1 MARANGKNDDDG
13 LEGAAFREL
22 RLLEEVDATADL
34 SQRTIA
40 GNVGIALGV
49 VNVLVKSMV
58 KRGYIRATRLSW
70 KRWAY
75 FLTPAGVS
83 RKVQL
88 SANYVDRFMDHYR
101 RVRALVSETIDVDS
115 IESHH
120 VVAIYG
126 ATDLGELIY
135 LVLKDAGVERIEFL
149 DDSRTGHFLGMPIHS
164 LESADKAQYVKVMVA
179 YPNDVIEHRERL
191 IAIGV
196 PEQKISSLLD
206 QPELIESHQV
216 QEIE

>member
-58 KRGYIRATRLSW
+58 KLGYIRVTRLSW

-88 SANYVDRFMDHYR
+88 TANYVNRFMGHYR

-149 DDSRTGHFLGMPIHS
+149 DDSRTGLFLGMPIYS
-164 LESADKAQYVKVMVA
+164 LKSANKAQYMKVMVA

-206 QPELIESHQV
+206 QPELIETHEV

>member
-1 MARANGKNDDDG
+1 MARANGKNGDEG

-22 RLLEEVDATADL
+22 RLLEEVDASADL
-34 SQRTIA
+34 SQRALA

-88 SANYVDRFMDHYR
+88 TANYVDRFMDHYR
-101 RVRALVSETIDVDS
+101 RVRALVRDTVNVDS

-126 ATDLGELIY
+126 ATELGELIY

-149 DDSRTGHFLGMPIHS
+149 DESRTGRFLGMPIHRI
-164 LESADKAQYVKVMVA
+164 ESVDHARYVKVMVA
-179 YPNDVIEHRERL
+179 YPNHMIEHRDRL
-191 IAIGV
+191 IAAGV
-196 PEQKISSLLD
+196 PESKISSLLD
-206 QPELIESHQV
+206 HPESSKVREV
-216 QEIE
+216 E

>member
-1 MARANGKNDDDG
+1 MARANGKNEDEG

-34 SQRTIA
+34 SQRTLA

-88 SANYVDRFMDHYR
+88 TANYIDRFMDHYR
-101 RVRALVSETIDVDS
+101 RVRVLVRNTVDLDS
-115 IESHH
+115 IEAHH

-126 ATDLGELIY
+126 ATELGELIY
-135 LVLKDAGVERIEFL
+135 LVLKDAGVEKIEFL
-149 DDSRTGHFLGMPIHS
+149 DEIATGNFLGTPIYS
-164 LESADKAQYVKVMVA
+164 LNSVDVNRYVKVMVA
-179 YPNDVIEHRERL
+179 YPNDMISHRDRL
-191 IAIGV
+191 IAAGV
-196 PEQKISSLLD
+196 QRSNISSLD
-206 QPELIESHQV
+206 NPMQIEV
-216 QEIE
+216 PEIE

>member
-1 MARANGKNDDDG
+1 MARANGKNANDG

-22 RLLEEVDATADL
+22 RLLEEVDASADL
-34 SQRTIA
+34 SQRTLA

-83 RKVQL
+83 RKAL
-88 SANYVDRFMDHYR
+88 LTANYVDRFMDHYR
-101 RVRALVSETIDVDS
+101 RVRALVRDNVDVDS
-115 IESHH
+115 IEAHQ

-126 ATDLGELIY
+126 ATDLGALLF
-135 LVLKDAGVERIEFL
+135 LVLTDAGLYKVAFL
-149 DDSRTGHFLGMPIHS
+149 AESRTDRFLGWPV
-164 LESADKAQYVKVMVA
+164 L
-179 YPNDVIEHRERL
+179 
-191 IAIGV
+191 
-196 PEQKISSLLD
+196 
-206 QPELIESHQV
+206 LIEGYDLS
-216 QEIE
+216 E

>member
-1 MARANGKNDDDG
+1 MARANGRNEDEG

-34 SQRTIA
+34 SQRTLA

-88 SANYVDRFMDHYR
+88 TANYIDRFMDHYR
-101 RVRALVSETIDVDS
+101 RVRVLVRNTVDLES
-115 IESHH
+115 IEAHH

-126 ATDLGELIY
+126 ATELGELIY
-135 LVLKDAGVERIEFL
+135 LVLKDAGVEKIEFL
-149 DDSRTGHFLGMPIHS
+149 DEIATGNFLGTPIYS
-164 LESADKAQYVKVMVA
+164 LNGVDVNRYVKVMVA
-179 YPNDVIEHRERL
+179 YPNDMISHRDRL
-191 IAIGV
+191 IAAGV
-196 PEQKISSLLD
+196 QSSKISSLLD
-206 QPELIESHQV
+206 NPMQIGVP
-216 QEIE
+216 EIE

>member
-1 MARANGKNDDDG
+1 M
-13 LEGAAFREL
+13 
-22 RLLEEVDATADL
+22 LEEVDATADL

-58 KRGYIRATRLSW
+58 KLGYIRATRLSW

-88 SANYVDRFMDHYR
+88 TANYVDRFMDHYR
-101 RVRALVSETIDVDS
+101 RVRALVSEIIDLDS

-149 DDSRTGHFLGMPIHS
+149 DDSRTGLFLGMPIHS
-164 LESADKAQYVKVMVA
+164 LKSANKAQYMKVMVA

-196 PEQKISSLLD
+196 AEQNILSLLD
-206 QPELIESHQV
+206 QPKLIEPHEV
-216 QEIE
+216 QEIK

>member
-1 MARANGKNDDDG
+1 MARANGKNENDG

-88 SANYVDRFMDHYR
+88 TANYVDRFMDHYR
-101 RVRALVSETIDVDS
+101 RVRALVRDTVNVDS

-135 LVLKDAGVERIEFL
+135 LVLKDAGIERVDFL
-149 DDSRTGHFLGMPIHS
+149 DESRTGRFLGMPIHRI
-164 LESADKAQYVKVMVA
+164 ESVDHTRYVKVMVA
-179 YPNDVIEHRERL
+179 YPNDMIKHRDRL
-191 IAIGV
+191 IMAGV
-196 PEQKISSLLD
+196 PASKISSLLD
-206 QPELIESHQV
+206 HPEPVEV
-216 QEIE
+216 PEIE

>member
-1 MARANGKNDDDG
+1 MARANGRNEDEG

-34 SQRTIA
+34 SQRTLA

-88 SANYVDRFMDHYR
+88 TANYIDRFMDHYR
-101 RVRALVSETIDVDS
+101 RVRVLVRNTVDLDS
-115 IESHH
+115 IEAHH

-126 ATDLGELIY
+126 ATELGELIY
-135 LVLKDAGVERIEFL
+135 LVLKDAGVEQIEFL
-149 DDSRTGHFLGMPIHS
+149 DEIATGNFLGTPIYS
-164 LESADKAQYVKVMVA
+164 LNGVDESRYVKVMVA
-179 YPNDVIEHRERL
+179 YPNDMISHRDRL
-191 IAIGV
+191 IAAGV
-196 PEQKISSLLD
+196 QPSKISSLLD
-206 QPELIESHQV
+206 NPMQLEV
-216 QEIE
+216 REIE

>member
-22 RLLEEVDATADL
+22 RLWEEVDATADL

-58 KRGYIRATRLSW
+58 KLGYIRVTRLSW

-88 SANYVDRFMDHYR
+88 TANYVDRFMDHYR
-101 RVRALVSETIDVDS
+101 RVRALVSETIDLDS
-115 IESHH
+115 IESYH

-149 DDSRTGHFLGMPIHS
+149 DDSRTGLFLGMPILS
-164 LESADKAQYVKVMVA
+164 LKSANKAQYMKVMVA

-206 QPELIESHQV
+206 QPELIEPHQV

>member
-1 MARANGKNDDDG
+1 MARANGKKDDDG

-58 KRGYIRATRLSW
+58 KLGYIRATRLSW

-120 VVAIYG
+120 VVGIYG

-135 LVLKDAGVERIEFL
+135 
-149 DDSRTGHFLGMPIHS
+149 
-164 LESADKAQYVKVMVA
+164 
-179 YPNDVIEHRERL
+179 
-191 IAIGV
+191 
-196 PEQKISSLLD
+196 
-206 QPELIESHQV
+206 
-216 QEIE
+216 

>member
-34 SQRTIA
+34 SQRTLA

-88 SANYVDRFMDHYR
+88 TANYVDRFMDHYR
-101 RVRALVSETIDVDS
+101 RVRELVRETVDVDS

-126 ATDLGELIY
+126 ATDLGELFY
-135 LVLKDAGVERIEFL
+135 LVLKEAGVERVEFL
-149 DDSRTGHFLGMPIHS
+149 DESKTGKFLGMPIHP
-164 LESADKAQYVKVMVA
+164 LENAEQDRYVKVMVA
-179 YPNDVIEHRERL
+179 YPNDVVERREKL
-191 IAIGV
+191 IAAGV
-196 PEQKISSLLD
+196 PERKISSLLD
-206 QPELIESHQV
+206 QHESL
-216 QEIE
+216 EIQGAE

>member
-1 MARANGKNDDDG
+1 MARANGKNANDG

-22 RLLEEVDATADL
+22 RLLEEVDASADL
-34 SQRTIA
+34 SQRTLA

-75 FLTPAGVS
+75 FLTPEGVS
-83 RKVQL
+83 RKVL
-88 SANYVDRFMDHYR
+88 LTANYVDRFMDHYR
-101 RVRALVSETIDVDS
+101 RVRALVRDNADVDS
-115 IESHH
+115 IEAHQ

-126 ATDLGELIY
+126 ATDLGELIF
-135 LVLKDAGVERIEFL
+135 LVLKDAGVDKVEFL
-149 DDSRTGHFLGMPIHS
+149 DESRKERFLGMPVLPLERVDHS
-164 LESADKAQYVKVMVA
+164 RYVKVMVA
-179 YPNDVIEHRERL
+179 YPNNMIEHRDRL
-191 IAIGV
+191 IAAGV
-196 PEQKISSLLD
+196 PGRKISSLLD
-206 QPELIESHQV
+206 HPAPMNV